1 MKAEPHGPVA
11 PSMKPFEVMKDAY
24 VTVTAT
30 LVKHPPG
37 HDLTVISVGS

>member
-1 MKAEPHGPVA
+1 MKAEPQSPVA
-11 PSMKPFEVMKDAY
+11 PSMKPFEAMKDAY

-37 HDLTVISVGS
+37 HDPTVISAGS